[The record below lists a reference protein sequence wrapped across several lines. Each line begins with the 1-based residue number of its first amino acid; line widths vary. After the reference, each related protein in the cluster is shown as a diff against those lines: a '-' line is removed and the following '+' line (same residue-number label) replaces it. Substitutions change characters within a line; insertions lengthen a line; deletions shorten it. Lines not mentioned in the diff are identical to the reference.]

1 MVDAPHFIR
10 CVFLHLELEEILLD
24 LIASEE
30 RQTWI
35 FNQNTSYNIV
45 LDHIFVYKRRCLL
58 RCHDPC
64 SVVLFDVV
72 RNNLALRINQDNA
85 VIVALN
91 LVIFDYEITFTINN
105 EDPFLFWVFNVIELD
120 LRFAWGF
127 ATQSDVCFQVAIQFV
142 GDDLGTTAFRNQ
154 NALVVILHDH
164 VGVREGLYVDV
175 LVLLA

>member
-1 MVDAPHFIR
+1 VVDAPHFIR
-10 CVFLHLELEEILLD
+10 CVFLHLELEEVLLD

-105 EDPFLFWVFNVIELD
+105 EDPFLF
-120 LRFAWGF
+120 
-127 ATQSDVCFQVAIQFV
+127 
-142 GDDLGTTAFRNQ
+142 
-154 NALVVILHDH
+154 
-164 VGVREGLYVDV
+164 
-175 LVLLA
+175 